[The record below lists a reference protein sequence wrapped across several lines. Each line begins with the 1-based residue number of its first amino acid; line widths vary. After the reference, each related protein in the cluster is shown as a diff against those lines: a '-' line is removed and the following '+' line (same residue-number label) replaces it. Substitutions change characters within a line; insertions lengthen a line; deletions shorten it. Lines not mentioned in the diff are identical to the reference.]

1 MENKADIDFTTE
13 TKKKKVLL
21 FWWCVVYHFSSTKS
35 IFSRKQTDRKL
46 KNHPRIKI
54 CVRRAEKLGLL
65 EQQTSHLIAMEF
77 LFLRP
82 AIFSLNSN
90 VALHASSLEPPWSS

>member
-21 FWWCVVYHFSSTKS
+21 FCWCVVYHFSSTKS
-35 IFSRKQTDRKL
+35 VFSRKQTDRKL

-54 CVRRAEKLGLL
+54 CVRRAEKIRSIRTANESFNCNGVPFF
-65 EQQTSHLIAMEF
+65 AACYFF
-77 LFLRP
+77 LKQ
-82 AIFSLNSN
+82 
-90 VALHASSLEPPWSS
+90 